1 MSGNPWVDDE
11 DDDTW
16 LNQAPGHGQTD
27 GEAPGSPLP
36 YLDPEVEAALA
47 AEGPPEWLGVRW
59 REIEPGQ
66 QWDAW
71 NGLRRWVDWF
81 IREYRL
87 TTSDVPP
94 CWYRH
99 PDLTAELY
107 AAMCMEHKV
116 WEEGAPGL
124 APIMMW
130 HPNVAQLR
138 SRLKDMTHEAGCVQ
152 NGRHKE
158 PVAYSGTVGAYEL
171 DYDEDDWIT
180 AASTIRTEKVID
192 RPESGVTF
200 IRARA
205 VDTEGTE
212 HGASDP
218 LGLRARSVAAVG
230 SVQLAYTSATPGQA
244 GLAVNIMGGP
254 EDLSVV
260 WEESADGT
268 TWAVM
273 NASDEDTD
281 KDTEDRSQS

>member
-1 MSGNPWVDDE
+1 MTGNPWVDDE

-16 LNQAPGHGQTD
+16 LNQEIPGPEQTD
-27 GEAPGSPLP
+27 GEAAASPLP

-47 AEGPPEWLGVRW
+47 AAGPPEWLGTRW

-87 TTSDVPP
+87 TTSDVPA

-107 AAMCMEHKV
+107 AAMCMEYKV
-116 WEEGAPGL
+116 FEEQAPGL
-124 APIMMW
+124 APMMMW

-138 SRLKDMTHEAGCVQ
+138 TRLKEMTHEAGCVQ
-152 NGRHKE
+152 AGGHKE

-171 DYDEDDWIT
+171 DYDENDWIT

-192 RPESGVTF
+192 RPTTGVRI

-205 VDTEGTE
+205 VDTDGVE

-218 LGLRARSVAAVG
+218 LGLRARSVAEVG
-230 SVQLAYTSATPGQA
+230 SVRLAYTSATPGQA
-244 GLAVNIMGGP
+244 GVAVNIIGGP
-254 EDLSVV
+254 EDLTVV
-260 WEESADGT
+260 WEESPDGT
-268 TWAVM
+268 TWADIDPDQ
-273 NASDEDTD
+273 NPEDPD
-281 KDTEDRSQS
+281 H

>member
-1 MSGNPWVDDE
+1 MTGNPWVDDE
-11 DDDTW
+11 TDDTW
-16 LNQAPGHGQTD
+16 LNQNPGPGHTPGPD
-27 GEAPGSPLP
+27 AAPGSPLP

-47 AEGPPEWLGVRW
+47 AEGPPEWLGTRW
-59 REIEPGQ
+59 REIESDQ

-107 AAMCMEHKV
+107 AAMCMEYKV
-116 WEEGAPGL
+116 WEEAAPGL
-124 APIMMW
+124 APMMMW
-130 HPNVAQLR
+130 HPNLAQMR
-138 SRLKDMTHEAGCVQ
+138 MRLKEMTHEAGCVQ
-152 NGRHKE
+152 AGEHKE

-192 RPESGVTF
+192 RPEHGVKF
-200 IRARA
+200 VRARA
-205 VDTEGTE
+205 VDPDGVD

-218 LGLRARSVAAVG
+218 LGLRVRSVAAVG
-230 SVQLAYTSATPGQA
+230 SVQLMYTSATPGQA
-244 GLAVNIMGGP
+244 GVAVNIMGGP
-254 EDLSVV
+254 EDLAVV
-260 WEESADGT
+260 WEESTDGN
-268 TWAVM
+268 TWSEM
-273 NASDEDTD
+273 DEDHD
-281 KDTEDRSQS
+281 P

>member
-1 MSGNPWVDDE
+1 MTGNPWVDDE
-11 DDDTW
+11 DNDTW
-16 LNQAPGHGQTD
+16 LNQEVTGRGQKD
-27 GEAPGSPLP
+27 GTAAGSPLP

-47 AEGPPEWLGVRW
+47 AEGPPEWLGTRW

-107 AAMCMEHKV
+107 AAMCMEYKV
-116 WEEGAPGL
+116 FEEQAPGL
-124 APIMMW
+124 APMMMW

-138 SRLKDMTHEAGCVQ
+138 SRLKEMTHEAGCVQ
-152 NGRHKE
+152 AGGHKE

-171 DYDEDDWIT
+171 DYGEDDWIT

-192 RPESGVTF
+192 RPDHGVKF
-200 IRARA
+200 VRARA
-205 VDTEGTE
+205 VDSDGVD

-218 LGLRARSVAAVG
+218 LGLRSRSTASVG
-230 SVQLAYTSATPGQA
+230 SVRLTYTSATPGQA

-254 EDLSVV
+254 EGLAVM
-260 WEESADGT
+260 WEESGDGT
-268 TWAVM
+268 TWSEMGEGHDA
-273 NASDEDTD
+273 
-281 KDTEDRSQS
+281 

>member
-1 MSGNPWVDDE
+1 MAGNPWVDDE

-16 LNQAPGHGQTD
+16 LNQAPSPGPAD
-27 GEAPGSPLP
+27 GGAPGSPLT

-47 AEGPPEWLGVRW
+47 AEGPPEWLGTRW
-59 REIEPGQ
+59 RQIEPGQ

-87 TTSDVPP
+87 TTSDVPA

-107 AAMCMEHKV
+107 AAMCMEYKV
-116 WEEGAPGL
+116 WEEQAPGL
-124 APIMMW
+124 APMMMW

-138 SRLKDMTHEAGCVQ
+138 SRLKEMTHEAGCVQ
-152 NGRHKE
+152 AGKHKE
-158 PVAYSGTVGAYEL
+158 PVAYSGAVGAYEL

-180 AASTIRTEKVID
+180 VASTIRTEKVID
-192 RPESGVTF
+192 RPTTGVKYV
-200 IRARA
+200 RARA
-205 VDTEGTE
+205 VDADGTE

-218 LGLRARSVAAVG
+218 LGLQARSVAGLG
-230 SVQLAYTSATPGQA
+230 SVALAYTSTTPGQA
-244 GLAVNIMGGP
+244 GVTVNIAGGP
-254 EDLSVV
+254 ENLTVV

-268 TWAVM
+268 TWAPM
-273 NASDEDTD
+273 DAGDEDTQ
-281 KDTEDRSQS
+281 DRPQP

>member
-1 MSGNPWVDDE
+1 MDDE

-16 LNQAPGHGQTD
+16 LDQVPGPEQTD
-27 GEAPGSPLP
+27 GEAAGSPLP

-47 AEGPPEWLGVRW
+47 AEGPPEWLGTRW
-59 REIEPGQ
+59 RTLEPGQ

-71 NGLRRWVDWF
+71 NALRRWVDWF

-107 AAMCMEHKV
+107 AAMCMEYKV
-116 WEEGAPGL
+116 WEEQAPGL
-124 APIMMW
+124 APMMMW

-138 SRLKDMTHEAGCVQ
+138 TRLKEMTHEAGCVQ
-152 NGRHKE
+152 NGHHKE

-192 RPESGVTF
+192 RPTTGVRI

-205 VDTEGTE
+205 VDTDGVE
-212 HGASDP
+212 HGAADP
-218 LGLRARSVAAVG
+218 LGLRARSVAKVG
-230 SVQLAYTSATPGQA
+230 SVRLAYTSATPGQA
-244 GLAVNIMGGP
+244 GVAVNIIGGP
-254 EDLSVV
+254 EDLTVV
-260 WEESADGT
+260 WEESPDGT
-268 TWAVM
+268 TWADL
-273 NASDEDTD
+273 NTAEDEEALQQGADFSTD
-281 KDTEDRSQS
+281 ERQ